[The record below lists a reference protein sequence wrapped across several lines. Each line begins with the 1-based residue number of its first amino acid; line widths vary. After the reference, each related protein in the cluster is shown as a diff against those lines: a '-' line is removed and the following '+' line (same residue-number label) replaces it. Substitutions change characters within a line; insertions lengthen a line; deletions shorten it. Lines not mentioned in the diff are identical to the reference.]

1 MPTRRH
7 ILKVL
12 AATSA
17 VACSSSSSGSGQ
29 AAATGD
35 IAAGNTSALAVGSLQ
50 VIAGQP
56 VVIGRDAGGLYAMST
71 ICTHQQCDMRSD
83 GSITSAGLVC
93 DCHSSIFDAQG
104 QPTSGP
110 ASRALPHYAVEIATG
125 GAITVHAGVTVSV
138 ATRVAVPA

>member
-7 ILKVL
+7 FLKVL

-17 VACSSSSSGSGQ
+17 VACSSSSGGGQ

-35 IAAGNTSALAVGSLQ
+35 IAAGNVSALAVGSLQ

-56 VVIGRDAGGLYAMST
+56 VVLGRDAGGLYAMST
-71 ICTHQQCDMRSD
+71 ICTHQQCDMRND
-83 GSITSAGLVC
+83 GSITSTGLTC
-93 DCHSSIFDAQG
+93 DCHSSVFDAQG

-110 ASRALPHYAVEIATG
+110 ASRALPHYAVEIAAG
-125 GAITVHAGVTVSV
+125 GAITVHAGVAVSV